1 MASADWM
8 KLTSPH
14 AAGMKKHLGAEERLS
29 VNHSNR
35 DIDKSK
41 SHLNIVIGCEDYA
54 DALAAMRARVKEID
68 KLYPPLKK
76 KKADERVI
84 AEMIEVKC
92 PQEIVEKGYE
102 AVCEY
107 FRGVYKI
114 QQNFFGAEN
123 VHGGFAHF
131 DEIHTY
137 TDKDGTKRDS
147 LPHMHTLVSAYCE
160 WEEPVKVKGK
170 KTGEFRHRQGIN
182 GKHFEVKPRYN
193 QLNGKIDEYCMKYHG
208 ITYTKGKGKEPGHGK
223 TVETLK
229 AEEKLHQITAQANAA
244 LQQRIREQEL
254 TEQARQQ
261 REANEQASAEAL
273 AEADKAEQERRE
285 NAKKNT
291 ELQQRQS
298 TLLHNVGGLSAKVE
312 DLKQQETNI
321 ALNVES
327 LVKNEEGCRRTI
339 DNLEEK
345 ITSLT
350 ASQEALTDTVE
361 GLQQKADS
369 LYAEATEAEQRAEN
383 ARSELSDIIKQTE
396 QQQSKLTEIQDKAL
410 SYETSEKKHFGESP
424 AAYNDRIATAQQ
436 AIAVVQRTE
445 ALNERE
451 SKLDAR
457 DTEQNTRERN
467 LDWKEKNI
475 DAIVQSRAEKL
486 AAKPIADARQETAIA
501 RKELT
506 AERAAHNQTR
516 TRLADAIARLRD
528 ALLSLF
534 PPYWKHINS
543 NAHQRQAESLR
554 RGENHA
560 DLVRRQRHQSIK
572 ETKSQNQT
580 ESRLHYR
587 R

>member
-1 MASADWM
+1 
-8 KLTSPH
+8 
-14 AAGMKKHLGAEERLS
+14 
-29 VNHSNR
+29 
-35 DIDKSK
+35 
-41 SHLNIVIGCEDYA
+41 
-54 DALAAMRARVKEID
+54 
-68 KLYPPLKK
+68 
-76 KKADERVI
+76 
-84 AEMIEVKC
+84 MIEVKC

-102 AVCEY
+102 AICEY
-107 FRGVYKI
+107 FRDVYKI

-229 AEEKLHQITAQANAA
+229 AEEKLHQITAQTNAVM
-244 LQQRIREQEL
+244 QQRIREQEL

-273 AEADKAEQERRE
+273 AEADKAEQERRK

-298 TLLHNVGGLSAKVE
+298 TLLHNVGTLEQREKYLAE
-312 DLKQQETNI
+312 
-321 ALNVES
+321 NVES

-369 LYAEATEAEQRAEN
+369 LYAEATEAEQRAKT
-383 ARSELSDIIKQTE
+383 ARSELSGIITQTE
-396 QQQSKLTEIQDKAL
+396 QQKSELAEIQDKVL
-410 SYETSEKKHFGESP
+410 SYEISEKKHFTESQ
-424 AAYNDRIATAQQ
+424 AAYNDRIATVQQ
-436 AIAVVQRTE
+436 AVAIQQRTAE
-445 ALNERE
+445 LDAKETALN
-451 SKLDAR
+451 AR
-457 DTEQNTRERN
+457 QAA
-467 LDWKEKNI
+467 I
-475 DAIVQSRAEKL
+475 DAEITEKAKQM
-486 AAKPIADARQETAIA
+486 AAKPLAQAKAIIKEERTAHA
-501 RKELT
+501 ATKAELSST
-506 AERAAHNQTR
+506 RAALHKV
-516 TRLADAIARLRD
+516 LGKLRD
-528 ALLSLF
+528 TFLAAF
-534 PPYWKHINS
+534 APHRNQH
-543 NAHQRQAESLR
+543 NAHEKQARELR
-554 RGENHA
+554 RGEDHGT
-560 DLVRRQRHQSIK
+560 LQRRNGYQSK
-572 ETKSQNQT
+572 TQEKSQSKGQPG
-580 ESRLHYR
+580 LHHHR
-587 R
+587 

>member
-41 SHLNIVIGCEDYA
+41 SHFNIVIGCEDYA

-114 QQNFFGAEN
+114 QQDFFGAEN

-160 WEEPVKVKGK
+160 WDEPVKVKGK
-170 KTGEFRHRQGIN
+170 KTGEVRHRQGIN

-193 QLNGKIDEYCMKYHG
+193 QLNGKIDEYCMKHHG

-229 AEEKLHQITAQANAA
+229 AEEKLHQIIAQTNAA
-244 LQQRIREQEL
+244 MQQRIREQEL
-254 TEQARQQ
+254 TEQARKDRLHEQELAEQ
-261 REANEQASAEAL
+261 AQIEASEAISKATAEAKKEAAAIAGREAAEQAAKAAQKQVKQLQEQAL
-273 AEADKAEQERRE
+273 A
-285 NAKKNT
+285 
-291 ELQQRQS
+291 
-298 TLLHNVGGLSAKVE
+298 
-312 DLKQQETNI
+312 
-321 ALNVES
+321 
-327 LVKNEEGCRRTI
+327 
-339 DNLEEK
+339 
-345 ITSLT
+345 
-350 ASQEALTDTVE
+350 
-361 GLQQKADS
+361 
-369 LYAEATEAEQRAEN
+369 
-383 ARSELSDIIKQTE
+383 
-396 QQQSKLTEIQDKAL
+396 
-410 SYETSEKKHFGESP
+410 YEPEKKHFGET
-424 AAYNDRIATAQQ
+424 AAVYNARIATAQQ
-436 AIAVVQRTE
+436 AAAVQQRTAE
-445 ALNERE
+445 LNAKQQELNERE
-451 SKLDAR
+451 IALNAR
-457 DTEQNTRERN
+457 QADINTEIT
-467 LDWKEKNI
+467 EK
-475 DAIVQSRAEKL
+475 AKQM
-486 AAKPIADARQETAIA
+486 AAKPLAQAKAIIKEERTAHA
-501 RKELT
+501 ATKAELSST
-506 AERAAHNQTR
+506 RAALHR
-516 TRLADAIARLRD
+516 VLGKLRD
-528 ALLSLF
+528 TFLAAF
-534 PPYWKHINS
+534 APHRNQH
-543 NAHQRQAESLR
+543 NAHEKQARELR
-554 RGENHA
+554 RGEDHGT
-560 DLVRRQRHQSIK
+560 LQRRNGYQSQTK
-572 ETKSQNQT
+572 EKSQDKGQP
-580 ESRLHYR
+580 RLYQHR
-587 R
+587 

>member
-68 KLYPPLKK
+68 KRYPPLKK

-114 QQNFFGAEN
+114 QQDFFGAEN

-229 AEEKLHQITAQANAA
+229 AEEKLHQITAQTNAA
-244 LQQRIREQEL
+244 MQQRIREQEL

-298 TLLHNVGGLSAKVE
+298 TLLHNVGTLEQREKYLAE
-312 DLKQQETNI
+312 
-321 ALNVES
+321 NVES

-369 LYAEATEAEQRAEN
+369 LYAEATEAEQRAKT
-383 ARSELSDIIKQTE
+383 ARSELSGIITQTE
-396 QQQSKLTEIQDKAL
+396 QQKSELAEIQDKVLGYKTA
-410 SYETSEKKHFGESP
+410 EKKHFGESQ
-424 AAYNDRIATAQQ
+424 AAYHDRIATAQQ
-436 AIAVVQRTE
+436 AAAIAQRTE
-445 ALNERE
+445 ELDERE
-451 SKLDAR
+451 TKLNAR
-457 DTEQNTRERN
+457 DAEQDSREKN
-467 LDWKEKNI
+467 IAWKEKNI
-475 DAIVQSRAEKL
+475 DAIAQSRAEKL
-486 AAKPIADARQETAIA
+486 AAKPLAQAKAIIKEERTAHA
-501 RKELT
+501 ATKAELSST
-506 AERAAHNQTR
+506 RAALHKV
-516 TRLADAIARLRD
+516 LGKLRD
-528 ALLSLF
+528 TFLAAF
-534 PPYWKHINS
+534 APHRNQH
-543 NAHQRQAESLR
+543 NAHEKQARELR
-554 RGENHA
+554 RGEDHGT
-560 DLVRRQRHQSIK
+560 LQRRNGYQSQTK
-572 ETKSQNQT
+572 EKSQSKGQPG
-580 ESRLHYR
+580 LHHHR
-587 R
+587 